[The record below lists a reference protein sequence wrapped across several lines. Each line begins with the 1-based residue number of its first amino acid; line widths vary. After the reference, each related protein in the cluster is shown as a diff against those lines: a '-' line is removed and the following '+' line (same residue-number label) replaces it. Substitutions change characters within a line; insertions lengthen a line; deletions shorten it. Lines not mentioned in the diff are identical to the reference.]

1 MALFSLFNTDKNTDN
16 SISRDIDT
24 ANFRIIQ
31 LEKKVN
37 ELAFTVDTLWELLAE
52 HNNFNESTLQE
63 KILAK
68 KKEIE
73 SRTGE
78 TTTCSSCNR
87 IVPVSKDACYYCGS
101 KLT

>member
-1 MALFSLFNTDKNTDN
+1 MALFSLFNAEKNTDN

-37 ELAFTVDTLWELLAE
+37 DLAFTVDTLWELLAE
-52 HNNFNESTLQE
+52 HNNFSMSALQE
-63 KILAK
+63 KVSSK
-68 KKEIE
+68 KIEIE
-73 SRTGE
+73 SRAGE

-87 IVPVSKDACYYCGS
+87 IVPASKDACYYCGS
-101 KLT
+101 KLS